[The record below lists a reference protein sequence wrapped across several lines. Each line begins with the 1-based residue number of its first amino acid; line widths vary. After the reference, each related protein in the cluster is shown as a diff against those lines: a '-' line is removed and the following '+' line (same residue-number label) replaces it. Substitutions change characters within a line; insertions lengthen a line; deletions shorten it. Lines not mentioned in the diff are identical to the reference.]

1 MGILLGVEGKLLSSS
16 SLPRFMPFEL
26 EDAEPPSPTDGDE
39 FAVPVEPGVESK
51 FGVEWLLPSV
61 LCFFILFWLG
71 L

>member
-1 MGILLGVEGKLLSSS
+1 
-16 SLPRFMPFEL
+16 MPFEL
-26 EDAEPPSPTDGDE
+26 EDAEPHSPTDGDE